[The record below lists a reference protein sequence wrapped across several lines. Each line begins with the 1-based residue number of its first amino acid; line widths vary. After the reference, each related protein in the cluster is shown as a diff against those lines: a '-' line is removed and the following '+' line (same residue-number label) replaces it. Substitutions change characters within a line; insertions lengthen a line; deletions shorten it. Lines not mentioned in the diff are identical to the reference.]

1 MEKESTGLS
10 SIIYTEGFRP
20 IMDYY
25 LAIQKNEAMFE
36 IVSPAVISIAC
47 AVLYHRNGDVSKA
60 LDMLAELLPTAI
72 SILIGFTVML
82 ITLLLTSPETNIDR
96 LKGQTLGKKLHG
108 KQMTLYQGLLVQFCH
123 LLFSEIILLIIVFL
137 YLFLQGLNWDEKLN
151 SVFLCIEVY
160 FTLNILLSIIRG
172 VANLYFSF
180 YGNAEK
186 ESTSEC
192 KHDC

>member
-1 MEKESTGLS
+1 MKKRSVGLS
-10 SIIYTEGFRP
+10 DIIYTEWLRP

-25 LAIQKNEAMFE
+25 RAIRKNEAMFE
-36 IVSPAVISIAC
+36 ILIPVVISIAC
-47 AVLYHRNGDVSKA
+47 SVLYHRTGDVNKA
-60 LDMLAELLPTAI
+60 LDALAELLPTAI

-96 LKGQTLGKKLHG
+96 LKGQTLRKKMHE

-123 LLFSEIILLIIVFL
+123 LLFSEIILLIIVFF
-137 YLFLQGLNWDEKLN
+137 YVFLHGLNWDEKLN